1 MFRVLLKKYSD
12 KFQLYFNEKK
22 IAIIGAGIAG
32 LTLANFIKKFTDHE
46 FMVYEREESLSL
58 EEGYGIQLA
67 INSVKILSQINFNKI
82 NDENVFYPKII
93 DFYNIQNE
101 KICDLN
107 LSKFNSIDSKY
118 TTLKRSTLIEL
129 LKEDIYTQHL
139 RFGKKIKEVSE
150 LKDKVLIKFDDNTND
165 LVDFVVAADGI
176 FSNTRSFF
184 EKKKIE
190 PKFKKAVAVRLILNS
205 KSELDIN
212 EENISLMLGSN
223 SHIVL
228 YPINKKKEL
237 NMVCIMRCKKYEPDN
252 ITHLIQEI
260 VLKQNPKLKNI
271 FENEIKTWPLY
282 FSPKIIPSS
291 NKKVFY
297 IGDAFNG
304 FLPTIAQGAGQSIE
318 SAFEIFNLLT
328 KDKLDKEN
336 NYFEIRSKRAK
347 IIRSRSNFNFF
358 AFHFSS
364 KIMQNVRNLF
374 LKFLVKR
381 KFFVKRYLGK
391 VYKN

>member
-1 MFRVLLKKYSD
+1 MK
-12 KFQLYFNEKK
+12 KK

-32 LTLANFIKKFTDHE
+32 LTLANLIKKYTDHE

-58 EEGYGIQLA
+58 EEGYGIQIA
-67 INSVKILSQINFNKI
+67 TNSIKILNQIHFNKI
-82 NDENVFYPKII
+82 NDEKIFHPKTI
-93 DFYNIQNE
+93 DFYSIQNE

-107 LSKFNSIDSKY
+107 LSKFNSVEAKY
-118 TTLKRSTLIEL
+118 TTLQRSNLIEF

-165 LVDFVVAADGI
+165 LVDFVIAADGI

-184 EKKKIE
+184 EKKKVE
-190 PKFKKAVAVRLILNS
+190 PKFKKAIAARVILDS

-212 EENISLMLGSN
+212 VENISLMLGNN

-252 ITHLIQEI
+252 VKQLFREI
-260 VLKQNPKLKNI
+260 VLKQNPKFKNI

-282 FSPKIIPSS
+282 FTPKIIPSS

-304 FLPTIAQGAGQSIE
+304 FLPTLAQGAGQSIE
-318 SAFEIFNLLT
+318 SAFEIFNLL
-328 KDKLDKEN
+328 KNDKLDKDN

-364 KIMQNVRNLF
+364 SVAQKIRNII

-381 KFFVKRYLGK
+381 KTFIKAYLNP
-391 VYKN
+391 VYKK

>member
-1 MFRVLLKKYSD
+1 MK
-12 KFQLYFNEKK
+12 KK

-32 LTLANFIKKFTDHE
+32 LTLANLIKKYTDHE

-67 INSVKILSQINFNKI
+67 TNSIKILNQIHFNKI
-82 NDENVFYPKII
+82 NDEKIFHPKTI
-93 DFYNIQNE
+93 DFYSMQNE

-107 LSKFNSIDSKY
+107 LSKFNSVEAKY
-118 TTLKRSTLIEL
+118 TTLQRSNLIEF

-165 LVDFVVAADGI
+165 LVDFVIAADGI

-184 EKKKIE
+184 EKKKVE
-190 PKFKKAVAVRLILNS
+190 PKFKKAIAARVILDS

-212 EENISLMLGSN
+212 VENISLMLGNN

-252 ITHLIQEI
+252 VKQLFREI
-260 VLKQNPKLKNI
+260 VLKQNPKFKNI
-271 FENEIKTWPLY
+271 FENEIKTWPLC
-282 FSPKIIPSS
+282 FTPKIIPSS

-297 IGDAFNG
+297 IGAAFNG
-304 FLPTIAQGAGQSIE
+304 FLPTLAQGAGQSIE
-318 SAFEIFNLLT
+318 SAFEIFNLL
-328 KDKLDKEN
+328 KNDKLDKDN

-364 KIMQNVRNLF
+364 SVAQKIRNII

-381 KFFVKRYLGK
+381 KTFIKAYLNP
-391 VYKN
+391 VYKK

>member
-1 MFRVLLKKYSD
+1 MK
-12 KFQLYFNEKK
+12 KK

-32 LTLANFIKKFTDHE
+32 LTLANLLKKHTDHE

-67 INSVKILSQINFNKI
+67 TNSIKILNQINFDKI
-82 NDENVFYPKII
+82 NNEKIFHPKTI
-93 DFYNIQNE
+93 DFYNIQNK

-107 LSKFNSIDSKY
+107 LSKFNSSEAKY
-118 TTLKRSTLIEL
+118 TTLQRSTLIEF

-139 RFGKKIKEVSE
+139 RFGKKMKEVSE

-165 LVDFVVAADGI
+165 LVDFVIAADGI

-184 EKKKIE
+184 ETKKNE
-190 PKFKKAVAVRLILNS
+190 PRFKKAIAARVILKS
-205 KSELDIN
+205 KSEFDIN

-252 ITHLIQEI
+252 VKQLVQEI
-260 VLKQNPKLKNI
+260 ILKQNPKLKNI

-282 FSPKIIPSS
+282 FTPKIIPSS

-304 FLPTIAQGAGQSIE
+304 FLPTLAQGAGQSIE

-391 VYKN
+391 VYKD

>member
-1 MFRVLLKKYSD
+1 MK
-12 KFQLYFNEKK
+12 KK

-32 LTLANFIKKFTDHE
+32 LTLANLIKKFTNHE

-67 INSVKILSQINFNKI
+67 TNGIKILNQIGFDKI
-82 NDENVFYPKII
+82 NDEKIFHPKTI
-93 DFYNIQNE
+93 DFYNLQNE

-107 LSKFNSIDSKY
+107 LSKFNSPGANY
-118 TTLKRSTLIEL
+118 TTLQRSTLIEF

-139 RFGKKIKEVSE
+139 RFGKKMKEVSE
-150 LKDKVLIKFDDNTND
+150 IKDKVLIKFDDNTND

-184 EKKKIE
+184 EIKKNE
-190 PKFKKAVAVRLILNS
+190 PRFKKAVAARVILNS
-205 KSELDIN
+205 KSEFNIN

-237 NMVCIMRCKKYEPDN
+237 NMVSIMRCKKFEPDK
-252 ITHLIQEI
+252 IKHLVQEI

-282 FSPKIIPSS
+282 FTPKIIPSS

-297 IGDAFNG
+297 IGDAFHG
-304 FLPTIAQGAGQSIE
+304 FLPTLAQGAGQSIE
-318 SAFEIFNLLT
+318 SASEIFTLLT

-336 NYFEIRSKRAK
+336 DYFETRSKRAK

-358 AFHFSS
+358 VFHFSS
-364 KIMQNVRNLF
+364 KIMQNIRNLF

-391 VYKN
+391 VYEN

>member
-1 MFRVLLKKYSD
+1 MK
-12 KFQLYFNEKK
+12 KK

-32 LTLANFIKKFTDHE
+32 LTLANLLKKHTDHE

-67 INSVKILSQINFNKI
+67 TNSIKILNQINFDKI
-82 NDENVFYPKII
+82 NNEKIFHPKTI
-93 DFYNIQNE
+93 DFYNIQNK

-107 LSKFNSIDSKY
+107 LSKFNSPEAKY
-118 TTLKRSTLIEL
+118 TTLQRSTLIEF

-139 RFGKKIKEVSE
+139 RFGKKMKEVSE

-165 LVDFVVAADGI
+165 LVDFVIAADGI

-184 EKKKIE
+184 ETKKNE
-190 PKFKKAVAVRLILNS
+190 PRFKKAIAARVILKS
-205 KSELDIN
+205 KSEFDIN

-252 ITHLIQEI
+252 VKQLVQEI
-260 VLKQNPKLKNI
+260 ILKQNPKFKNI

-282 FSPKIIPSS
+282 FTPKIIPSS

-304 FLPTIAQGAGQSIE
+304 FLPTLAQGAGQSIE

-347 IIRSRSNFNFF
+347 IIRNRSNFNFF

-381 KFFVKRYLGK
+381 KFFIKRYLGK
-391 VYKN
+391 VYKD

>member
-1 MFRVLLKKYSD
+1 MK
-12 KFQLYFNEKK
+12 KK

-32 LTLANFIKKFTDHE
+32 LTLANLLKKHTDHE

-67 INSVKILSQINFNKI
+67 TNSVKILNQINFDKI
-82 NDENVFYPKII
+82 NNEKIFHPKTI

-107 LSKFNSIDSKY
+107 LSKFNSPEAKY
-118 TTLKRSTLIEL
+118 TTLQRSTLIEF

-139 RFGKKIKEVSE
+139 RFGKKMKEVSE

-165 LVDFVVAADGI
+165 LVDFVIAADGI

-184 EKKKIE
+184 EKKKNE
-190 PKFKKAVAVRLILNS
+190 PRFKKAIAARVILKS
-205 KSELDIN
+205 KSEFDIN

-252 ITHLIQEI
+252 VKQLVQEI
-260 VLKQNPKLKNI
+260 ILKQNPKFKNI

-282 FSPKIIPSS
+282 FTPKIIPSS

-304 FLPTIAQGAGQSIE
+304 FLPTLAQGAGQSIE

>member
-1 MFRVLLKKYSD
+1 MK
-12 KFQLYFNEKK
+12 KK

-32 LTLANFIKKFTDHE
+32 LTLANLIKKFTDHE

-82 NDENVFYPKII
+82 NDENVFYPKKI

-118 TTLKRSTLIEL
+118 TTLKRSTLIEF

-252 ITHLIQEI
+252 VKQLVQEI

-282 FSPKIIPSS
+282 FTPKIIPSS

-304 FLPTIAQGAGQSIE
+304 FLPTLAQGAGQSIE

-358 AFHFSS
+358 TFHFSS
-364 KIMQNVRNLF
+364 KIMQNIRNLF

>member
-1 MFRVLLKKYSD
+1 MK
-12 KFQLYFNEKK
+12 KK

-32 LTLANFIKKFTDHE
+32 LTLANLIKKYTDHE

-67 INSVKILSQINFNKI
+67 TNSIKILNKINFNKI
-82 NDENVFYPKII
+82 NNEKIFHPKII

-107 LSKFNSIDSKY
+107 LSKFNSVEARY
-118 TTLKRSTLIEL
+118 TTLQRSTLIEF

-139 RFGKKIKEVSE
+139 RFGKKMKEVSE

-184 EKKKIE
+184 EKKKNE
-190 PKFKKAVAVRLILNS
+190 PRFKKAIAARVILNS
-205 KSELDIN
+205 KSDFDIN
-212 EENISLMLGSN
+212 DENISLMLGSN

-252 ITHLIQEI
+252 IKQLVQEI

-282 FSPKIIPSS
+282 FTPKIIPSS

-304 FLPTIAQGAGQSIE
+304 FLPTLAQGAGQSIE
-318 SAFEIFNLLT
+318 SAFEIHNLLT

-364 KIMQNVRNLF
+364 KIMQNIRNLF

-381 KFFVKRYLGK
+381 RFFVKSYLGK

>member
-1 MFRVLLKKYSD
+1 MK
-12 KFQLYFNEKK
+12 KK

-32 LTLANFIKKFTDHE
+32 LTLANLLKKHTDHE

-67 INSVKILSQINFNKI
+67 TNSIKILNQINFDKI
-82 NDENVFYPKII
+82 NNEKIFHPKTI
-93 DFYNIQNE
+93 DFYNIQNK

-107 LSKFNSIDSKY
+107 LSKFNSPEAKY
-118 TTLKRSTLIEL
+118 TTLQRSTLIEF

-139 RFGKKIKEVSE
+139 RFGKKMKEVSE

-165 LVDFVVAADGI
+165 LVDFVIAADGI

-184 EKKKIE
+184 EMKKNE
-190 PKFKKAVAVRLILNS
+190 PRFKKAIAARVILKS
-205 KSELDIN
+205 KSEFDIN

-252 ITHLIQEI
+252 VKNLVQEI
-260 VLKQNPKLKNI
+260 ILKQNPKFKNI

-282 FSPKIIPSS
+282 FTPKIIPSS

-304 FLPTIAQGAGQSIE
+304 FLPTLAQGAGQSIE

-381 KFFVKRYLGK
+381 KFFIKGYLGK